1 MTVRQDELE
10 RMVKQILD
18 AFPED
23 QRWPKNITEEVFVII
38 ENDMVYRI
46 PYNVMIKP
54 DDKHKDE
61 VNQTIG
67 KLVKAFT
74 GLETL
79 REGVPAT
86 RTRLITHYT
95 ELG

>member
-1 MTVRQDELE
+1 MTVKQDELE
-10 RMVKQILD
+10 RIVKRILD
-18 AFPED
+18 SFPED
-23 QRWPKNITEEVFVII
+23 QRWPKNIIEEVFVII
-38 ENDMVYRI
+38 EKDMVYRI
-46 PYNVMIKP
+46 PYNVMIKT
-54 DDKHKDE
+54 DNKYKDE
-61 VNQTIG
+61 VNQTNG

-86 RTRLITHYT
+86 RTGLITHYS